1 MRLLLALFLLSSVA
15 FAQNPL
21 VEEDRYRFV
30 SPLAPHGMAL
40 AEPLAAEAAIEVMKQ
55 GGNAVDAAV
64 TAALTMAVT
73 LPRAGNLG
81 GGGFMVIRTPKG
93 EVTALDFREMAPA
106 RATRDMYLNPDGKV
120 NRDRATVGA
129 LSVGVPGTVA
139 GCDEALKRY
148 GTISLA
154 KACEPGLRIAQKGYV
169 VPAWMTDE
177 IAKLQAKL
185 ARFPESA
192 AIYLPGGQPLAPNT
206 RWVQPDLAWSFRQL
220 QARGRD
226 GFYRGPVAE
235 RLVAAITRH
244 GGMMTLEDLA
254 NYKAVWRTPIKGT
267 YRGYTVWSMPPPS
280 SGGVHLIQ
288 ALNVLE
294 GYDLQ
299 KLGPNSAATLH
310 RMVETLRQVYA
321 DRSKWLGD
329 PDFVKVPVAWLTS
342 KAYAG
347 QIRAAI
353 GPQARKS
360 ADVKPGQY
368 ESPQTAHLCT
378 MDDKGWAVSLTYTL
392 NFSYGSMLVAEGTGI
407 LLNNEMDD
415 FSAAPGKPNAF
426 GLLGGEANAIQPGK
440 RPLSSMTPTVIEKD
454 GQLYAAVGS
463 PGGSHIITSVLQVI
477 LNLID
482 FDQNSQT
489 AVSEPRIHHQW
500 YPDQI
505 DIEQG
510 FSPDTLALLTAWGHK
525 LSPVNALGHVMLIV
539 RKPDGMLEG
548 GCDPRRSGAAA
559 VGW

>member
-1 MRLLLALFLLSSVA
+1 MTRLFLLLLTGVA
-15 FAQNPL
+15 LAQNPL
-21 VEEDRYRFV
+21 VEEERYRFV
-30 SPLAPHGMAL
+30 PPVAPHGMAV
-40 AEPLAAEAAIEVMKQ
+40 AEPLAAKAAIQVMEE
-55 GGNAVDAAV
+55 GGNAVDGAV

-106 RATRDMYLNPDGKV
+106 RATRDMYLNPDGSV

-154 KACEPGLRIAQKGYV
+154 RAAEPGLRIAERGYV

-177 IAKLQAKL
+177 LAKLQKKL
-185 ARFPESA
+185 SRFPESA
-192 AIYLPGGQPLAPNT
+192 AIFLPGGKPLAPGTN
-206 RWVQPDLAWSFRQL
+206 WKQPDLAWSFRQL
-220 QARGRD
+220 RAHGRA
-226 GFYRGPVAE
+226 GFYEGEVAD
-235 RLVAAITRH
+235 RIAASVAKH
-244 GGMMTLEDLA
+244 GGILTKQDLA
-254 NYKAVWRTPIKGT
+254 NYKAIWRTPVKGT

-280 SGGVHLIQ
+280 SGGIHLVQ

-294 GYDLQ
+294 GFDL
-299 KLGPNSAATLH
+299 KALGPNSAATLH
-310 RMVETLRQVYA
+310 RMVETFRQIYA
-321 DRSKWLGD
+321 DRSKYLGD
-329 PDFVKVPVAWLTS
+329 PDTVKVPVAWLTS
-342 KAYAG
+342 KSYAA

-353 GPQARKS
+353 GERARLS
-360 ADVKPGQY
+360 TDVKPGTY

-407 LLNNEMDD
+407 LLNDEMDD

-426 GLLGGEANAIQPGK
+426 GLLGGEANAVGPGK
-440 RPLSSMTPTVIEKD
+440 RPLSSMTPTILEKD
-454 GQLYAAVGS
+454 GQLFAALGS

-477 LNLID
+477 VNLID
-482 FDQNSQT
+482 FDENGQT
-489 AVSEPRIHHQW
+489 AVQQPRIHHQW
-500 YPDQI
+500 YPDQV
-505 DIEQG
+505 DYEEG

-539 RKPDGMLEG
+539 RRPDGILEG
-548 GCDPRRSGAAA
+548 GCDERRGGAAA